1 MTAAEPKVTQELALA
16 HGLTAEEYDR
26 IIRRLGREPTF
37 TELGLFSAL
46 WSEHCAYKHSRVF
59 LRRLPTTGLH
69 VLQGPG
75 ENAGIVDLGGDL
87 ALTFKVESH
96 NHPSFIEPFQ
106 GAATGVG
113 GILRDIFTMG
123 ARPIAVLDS
132 LRFGDPADPTTRRL
146 LEGVVSGISW
156 YGNCFGVPNLGG
168 EVGFAPEYGGNPLVN
183 AMAVGLVRKDRILRA
198 GAAGVGNPVFYVGA
212 KTGRDGI
219 HGATMASS
227 TFDEGAEARRPTVQV
242 GDPFT
247 EKLLLEA
254 CLEAMDTGAIVGIQD
269 MGAAG
274 LACACSEMPAR
285 AGTGM
290 EVELSRVPQRETG
303 MTPYEIMLSES
314 QERMLLVAMKGRED
328 EVRRVFA
335 KWELDAVEIGVVTGD
350 GMLRARMRGEIVA
363 EVPARALAD
372 EAPVYEK
379 PTARPAWQD
388 ALEAFDPLSLPL
400 APDHGATLLTL
411 VAAPG
416 IASKEWVYRQ
426 YDQQVGTN
434 TLVLPG
440 SDAGVLRIKGTGK
453 AVAVTTDCNARQVY
467 LDPRAGAAMAV
478 AEAARN
484 LAVSGARPL
493 GLTDCLNFG
502 SPERPEI
509 LWQFKEAV
517 EGIALACRTLEIP
530 VVGGNVSF
538 YNETLGRAVLPTP
551 VIGMAGLIDDAE
563 CRCTQW
569 FGGEGDR
576 VALLGPDAVS
586 LGGSEYLWTIHRTV
600 AGRLAPLD
608 LAMERTV
615 QEACRA
621 AIGARLLRSAHDCAE
636 GGLAVALAE
645 ASVSGPRRVGADVD
659 LPAAGGPAALH
670 LFGEGPSRIVVSV
683 PPERERHFEQL
694 MGEFAVSWRWL
705 GRVGGDRL
713 VVRVGGA
720 PALSVPVDRIDREWR
735 GGFERLVG

>member
-1 MTAAEPKVTQELALA
+1 VTAAEPKVTLDLALS

-59 LRRLPTTGLH
+59 LRSLPTRAPH

-87 ALTFKVESH
+87 ALTFKIESH

-106 GAATGVG
+106 GAATWVG

-123 ARPIAVLDS
+123 ARPIAILDS
-132 LRFGDPADPTTRRL
+132 LRFGDPSDPRTRRL
-146 LEGVVSGISW
+146 VEGVVSGIGW

-168 EVGFAPEYGGNPLVN
+168 EVGFAPEYAGNPLVN
-183 AMAVGLVRKDRILRA
+183 AMAVGLVAKRGIFRA
-198 GAAGVGNPVFYVGA
+198 RAEGVGNPVFYVGA

-219 HGATMASS
+219 HGATMASA
-227 TFDEGAEARRPTVQV
+227 TFDETAEERRPTVQV

-254 CLEAMDTGAIVGIQD
+254 CLEAMATGAVVGIQD

-285 AGTGM
+285 SGTGM
-290 EVELSRVPQRETG
+290 EIEAARVPQRETG

-314 QERMLLVAMKGRED
+314 QERMLLVAARGRED
-328 EVRRVFA
+328 EVRAVFA
-335 KWELDAVEIGVVTGD
+335 KWELDAVDIGRVTDD
-350 GMLRARMRGEIVA
+350 GMLRVRFHGVVVA
-363 EVPARALAD
+363 EVPVTALAD
-372 EAPVYEK
+372 EAPAYEK

-388 ALEAFDPLSLPL
+388 GLEAFDPRSLPAPSDL
-400 APDHGATLLTL
+400 AAALLTL
-411 VAAPG
+411 LESPA

-426 YDQQVGTN
+426 YDQQVGIN
-434 TLVLPG
+434 SLVLPG
-440 SDAGVLRIKGTGK
+440 SDAGVLRIKGTRIG
-453 AVAVTTDCNARQVY
+453 VAVTTDGNARFVY

-484 LAVSGARPL
+484 LSVSGARPL

-517 EGIALACRTLEIP
+517 AGLAEACRALEIP

-538 YNETLGRAVLPTP
+538 YNETLGQAILPTP
-551 VIGMAGLIDDAE
+551 IIGMAGILDDVEA
-563 CRCTQW
+563 RSTQW
-569 FGGEGDR
+569 FAEAGDR
-576 VALLGPDAVS
+576 VALLGPEAVS
-586 LGGSEYLWTIHRTV
+586 LGGSELLWALHRRV

-608 LAMERTV
+608 WGVERAV

-621 AIGARLLRSAHDCAE
+621 AIGARLLGSAHDCAE

-645 ASVSGPRRVGADVD
+645 ACVSGPRWLGADVD
-659 LPAAGGPAALH
+659 LGPSDERADLT
-670 LFGEGPSRIVVSV
+670 LFGEGPSRVVVSV
-683 PPERERHFEQL
+683 RAVAARHFEQL
-694 MGEFAVSWRWL
+694 MSEFRVPWRWI
-705 GRVGGDRL
+705 GRVGGARLIVRSAGVTLVDLDVDRL
-713 VVRVGGA
+713 AGA
-720 PALSVPVDRIDREWR
+720 WR
-735 GGFERLVG
+735 GGFERYVS